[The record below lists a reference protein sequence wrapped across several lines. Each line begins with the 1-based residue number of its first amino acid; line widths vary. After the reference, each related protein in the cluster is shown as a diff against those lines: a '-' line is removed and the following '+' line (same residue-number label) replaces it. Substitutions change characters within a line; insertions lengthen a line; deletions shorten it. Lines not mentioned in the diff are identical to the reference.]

1 MKSMI
6 YFPKNPSV
14 RNIFFRFPFSVL
26 FNSSLLKNP
35 FWVYS
40 RVIKTANQSARFLNY
55 SFFRKMG
62 DYTFLQQPAIF
73 TFDFGGRRKANV
85 PMCRCDDVP
94 MCRCADEKNTGS
106 RLRRDHLSF
115 VACHLSS
122 VIRHPSSVI
131 CHPPSS
137 AKAGFGGQVCHRK
150 SFNPK
155 E

>member
-1 MKSMI
+1 
-6 YFPKNPSV
+6 
-14 RNIFFRFPFSVL
+14 
-26 FNSSLLKNP
+26 
-35 FWVYS
+35 
-40 RVIKTANQSARFLNY
+40 
-55 SFFRKMG
+55 MG

-94 MCRCADEKNTGS
+94 MCRCADVLMCRCADVPMCQCANVPMCQCADEKNTGS

-150 SFNPK
+150 SFNPQ